1 LYTPSLSERIANVTS
16 VDERVRWLRGVGI
29 FGATPDEALAHV
41 VTCLQPVFAS
51 AGQTVFA
58 KGSSG
63 DSLYIIVEGQVGV
76 YDGGLLLNYLTR
88 GNVFGEMAI
97 LDTQPRSAS
106 VIAVEDSHFLR
117 LDQAHVFQLMAEQNN
132 VARAVIEVLCQRV
145 RAANTERV
153 SDFAYIEQVAVIT
166 AAAQDLAREVRSRE
180 QDLKQQV
187 NNLRI
192 EIDQV
197 RQARQVA
204 EIVNT
209 DYFQALQQR
218 AQSLRMEMEE
228 DDAVDST
235 LNAELATTAQET
247 KLPHETGW

>member
-1 LYTPSLSERIANVTS
+1 
-16 VDERVRWLRGVGI
+16 
-29 FGATPDEALAHV
+29 
-41 VTCLQPVFAS
+41 VFAS

-106 VIAVEDSHFLR
+106 VVAVVDSHFLR
-117 LDQAHVFQLMAEQNN
+117 LDQAHVFQLMAEQNE

-166 AAAQDLAREVRSRE
+166 AAAQDLEAGVYRSESLDEVMRRSDALGRLARVFQQMAREVRSRE

>member
-1 LYTPSLSERIANVTS
+1 
-16 VDERVRWLRGVGI
+16 
-29 FGATPDEALAHV
+29 
-41 VTCLQPVFAS
+41 
-51 AGQTVFA
+51 
-58 KGSSG
+58 
-63 DSLYIIVEGQVGV
+63 
-76 YDGGLLLNYLTR
+76 
-88 GNVFGEMAI
+88 
-97 LDTQPRSAS
+97 
-106 VIAVEDSHFLR
+106 
-117 LDQAHVFQLMAEQNN
+117 MAEQNE

-166 AAAQDLAREVRSRE
+166 AAAQDLEAGVYRSESLDEVMRRSDALGRLARVFQQMAREVRSRE